1 MSKRTEDLAAR
12 LEQGVAQLVTYAES
26 LTAQEWALPIAQEGR
41 SVGVLVHHVATMFP
55 VEMHLAQAIA
65 KGQAV
70 TGLTWDMVAEMNA
83 THATEHAEPERTAT
97 LTLLGQNSAA
107 AAAAIQAMTDAQLDT
122 TVPNSLYGDAPL
134 TLQFWLEDHP
144 VSHSYK
150 HLANIKTM
158 AAKLQLNGVVGTFT
172 KR

>member
-1 MSKRTEDLAAR
+1 M
-12 LEQGVAQLVTYAES
+12 
-26 LTAQEWALPIAQEGR
+26 
-41 SVGVLVHHVATMFP
+41 
-55 VEMHLAQAIA
+55 
-65 KGQAV
+65 

-83 THATEHAEPERTAT
+83 NHAHRTRGAGAYGHVDVV
-97 LTLLGQNSAA
+97 GQNSAA
-107 AAAAIQAMTDAQLDT
+107 AAAAIRAMTDAQLDT

>member
-1 MSKRTEDLAAR
+1 MSKRTEELASR

-26 LTAQEWALPIAQEGR
+26 LNAQEWAMSIAQEGR

-70 TGLTWDMVAEMNA
+70 AGLTWDMVAEMNA
-83 THATEHAEPERTAT
+83 THAIEHAEPDRTAT
-97 LTLLGQNSAA
+97 LTLLRRNSATA
-107 AAAAIQAMTDAQLDT
+107 ANAIRAMTDAQLDT

-144 VSHSYK
+144 ISHSYK

-158 AAKLQLNGVVGTFT
+158 AGKLQLNGV
-172 KR
+172 R